1 MEPRR
6 KFDSV
11 MKTLSASILLAAL
24 LISSA
29 LLYVSGAFD
38 TFVRVPEWKQKVLAR
53 LTDPESARFRDIAT
67 NSMDWTCG
75 SVSAKNSMGG
85 YARWTK
91 FMVLPPSTLKNFE
104 RPDWEV
110 TFEYDYAAV
119 VDLCR

>member
-38 TFVRVPEWKQKVLAR
+38 SFVRVPEWKQKVLAR
-53 LTDPESARFRDIAT
+53 RFRDIAT

-85 YARWTK
+85 YAQWTK